1 MRWLPRGHEGWTSGR
16 FGRVSCGPRP
26 KVAKLCLRTKWI
38 LTKRKMSST
47 SMIVVTS
54 IISGIIMLLLAYT
67 CAYDPSSCMLHVH
80 IRDIILLCENKIAQD
95 LCVVCR

>member
-1 MRWLPRGHEGWTSGR
+1 MLQYIY
-16 FGRVSCGPRP
+16 
-26 KVAKLCLRTKWI
+26 KRTRDYKDKYLLIYPFYIYI
-38 LTKRKMSST
+38 LQKMSST

-67 CAYDPSSCMLHVH
+67 CAYDPSICMLHVH
-80 IRDIILLCENKIAQD
+80 IRCIILLCENKIAQD